1 MGLTTIKTA
10 IKEYIH
16 TDIHTDCLC
25 LYEYLYHS
33 MCKRQNTK

>member
-16 TDIHTDCLC
+16 TDIHTDWVLSV
-25 LYEYLYHS
+25 LV
-33 MCKRQNTK
+33 RVFVP